1 MRPIRAARKTAKV
14 TGGAIIG
21 GVVGAAAG
29 VAFAAMGLWPIA
41 ITSWKVGAS
50 AGAALYGLQAAA
62 RTSDAFDKEN
72 L

>member
-1 MRPIRAARKTAKV
+1 
-14 TGGAIIG
+14 
-21 GVVGAAAG
+21 
-29 VAFAAMGLWPIA
+29 MGLWPIA